1 MYFQHS
7 SDMMPVGEWSKF
19 DITDEGMTGTGKLF
33 LNTTAG
39 SDLYTIMKESPRMVG
54 GVSVGA
60 YADEYQMVDE
70 NGDPVAAGSGDYDGF
85 FQIIR
90 GGLAEVSIVMNPNNP
105 KAEISRLEYWMD
117 NKPNPRVI
125 EKALRDAG
133 LSRKDATAASALLKQ
148 IIEQRDAESAK
159 QPANPSES
167 DAAVKLLE
175 ALQYRELLKAI
186 ATR

>member
-1 MYFQHS
+1 
-7 SDMMPVGEWSKF
+7 
-19 DITDEGMTGTGKLF
+19 
-33 LNTTAG
+33 
-39 SDLYTIMKESPRMVG
+39 MVG

-70 NGDPVAAGSGDYDGF
+70 NGEPTDDPDSF
-85 FQIIR
+85 FQIMK

-105 KAEISRLEYWMD
+105 KAEISRLEYWMG
-117 NKPNPRVI
+117 NKPNPRTI

-133 LSRKDATAASALLKQ
+133 LSRKDAAAASGLLKS
-148 IIEQRDAESAK
+148 IIEQRDAAVTTS

>member
-1 MYFQHS
+1 MPAQRFLLNPMLTAKQGSHINIGKFTDEYNAIVNTMTVS
-7 SDMMPVGEWSKF
+7 KSDM
-19 DITDEGMTGTGKLF
+19 
-33 LNTTAG
+33 
-39 SDLYTIMKESPRMVG
+39 ESL
-54 GVSVGA
+54 GVV
-60 YADEYQMVDE
+60 
-70 NGDPVAAGSGDYDGF
+70 NGDSVRVKTEIGEAIFICEEGKAGSGDYDGF

-159 QPANPSES
+159 QPAQPSDS